1 MSGEA
6 GEKVVFD
13 CVVFAQALINP
24 KGPAAACLALAQ
36 QGKVVVFVSDYVLQ
50 EIRELPQKI
59 NPRFGVT
66 PERVDGLIQEL
77 AKFARMVG
85 QAAEVYVHPIDPDDS
100 HYVNLAL
107 AAGAKL
113 IASRDRH
120 LLDLMDP
127 AKPHA
132 REFQSRFPSLLIT
145 TPESLIAR
153 FRASETGQQ
162 TREELPPTQK

>member
-24 KGPAAACLALAQ
+24 KRPAAACLAFAQ
-36 QGKVVVFVSDYVLQ
+36 QRRVVVFVSDYVLQ

-66 PERVDGLIQEL
+66 AERVDGLIQEL
-77 AKFARMVG
+77 AKFAQVVD
-85 QAAEVYVHPIDPDDS
+85 QVAAIYAHPIDPDDS

-127 AKPHA
+127 TKAHG
-132 REFQSRFPSLLIT
+132 REFRSRFPDLRIT
-145 TPESLIAR
+145 TPELLIASLR
-153 FRASETGQQ
+153 TAVAEDKIK
-162 TREELPPTQK
+162 EDLPPK

>member
-1 MSGEA
+1 MSGVA

-24 KGPAAACLALAQ
+24 KGPAAACLAFAQ
-36 QGKVVVFVSDYVLQ
+36 QGRVVVFVSDYVLQ

-66 PERVDGLIQEL
+66 SERVDGLIQEL
-77 AKFARMVG
+77 AKFAQVVD
-85 QAAEVYVHPIDPDDS
+85 QIAEVYIHPVDSDDS

-120 LLDLMDP
+120 LLDLMDS
-127 AKPHA
+127 AKPHSQD
-132 REFQSRFPSLLIT
+132 FQLRFPSLRIT
-145 TPESLIAR
+145 TPESLIASL
-153 FRASETGQQ
+153 RAAVADRTQ
-162 TREELPPTQK
+162 EELPPRN

>member
-1 MSGEA
+1 MSGET

-24 KGPAAACLALAQ
+24 KGPAAACLAFAQ
-36 QGKVVVFVSDYVLQ
+36 QGRVVVFVSDYVLQ
-50 EIRELPQKI
+50 EIRELPRKI

-66 PERVDGLIQEL
+66 SERVDGLIQEL
-77 AKFARMVG
+77 AKFAQVVG
-85 QAAEVYVHPIDPDDS
+85 QVAAVYVHPIDPDDS

-120 LLDLMDP
+120 LLDLMDS
-127 AKPHA
+127 AKPHS
-132 REFQSRFPSLLIT
+132 REFQARFPSLRIT
-145 TPESLIAR
+145 TPESLIASLR
-153 FRASETGQQ
+153 TAVGEGRTKEN
-162 TREELPPTQK
+162 LPPK